1 MNRPITLSE
10 AIACSRA
17 TSAYV
22 DTKGG
27 VWIFHPSDT
36 PRVSDK
42 GLLIEPAATNQI
54 RASSMW
60 GAALPGTLPPGWS
73 IYNPLALGTQV
84 TGFGRGS
91 NGADYIDIRVFGTA
105 AADGVVEITFDSI
118 AAAIGQTWTAS
129 VFVKLAAGSL
139 NDIAATS
146 LVLTENNAEL
156 IGTAVD
162 STDFTLTSAMTR
174 VQCTHTTISASTVHV
189 LPFLRIDVAA
199 DGVVDVTVRIA
210 WPQCE
215 LGTVATSPIPTRNA
229 PATRASDIVSLINP
243 AGIINPDAQTIFFEM
258 TPLVSAAEQ
267 IQVGW
272 QADGSGNSSY
282 LSSDSDQSIQVVSGG
297 VAQVEDTGIAAQP
310 ASRYKAAMALA
321 VNNARGVMNGTLGPL
336 DSNLAMPVGN
346 ASDVVVGSAPWSP
359 GSQIAS
365 GYYHKLWFIPSREP
379 DEVLQAFTT
388 PEGGVEELGSFLV
401 DTDAV
406 EFIDTDGVF
415 LIDPY
420 QAEVTAMVDTDG
432 VPLIDIDLD
441 VMIDIEPSVMADN
454 DDIEF
459 ADDDDAII
467 LDA

>member
-27 VWIFHPSDT
+27 VWIFHPSDM

-42 GLLIEPAATNQI
+42 GLLIEPEATNHI
-54 RASSMW
+54 RTNSMW
-60 GAALPGTLPPGWS
+60 GAVIGTPGTLPPNWS
-73 IYNPLALGTQV
+73 INNPLVLGTEV
-84 TGFGRGS
+84 VGFGRGS

-105 AADGVVEITFDSI
+105 ASDGVVEITFDTI
-118 AAAIGQTWTAS
+118 AATIGQTWTAS
-129 VFVKLAAGSL
+129 AFVKLAAGSL
-139 NDIAATS
+139 GDIGTTS

-174 VQCTHTTISASTVHV
+174 MQCTHTNISASTVHV

-199 DGVVDVTVRIA
+199 GGVVDVTVRIA

-229 PATRASDIVSLINP
+229 PATRASDIVSLVNP
-243 AGIINPDAQTIFFEM
+243 AGIINPDEQTIFFEM
-258 TPLVSAAEQ
+258 TPLLSAAAEQ

-272 QADGSGNSSY
+272 QVDGSGNSGY
-282 LSSDSDQSIQVVSGG
+282 LSSESDQSIQVVSGG
-297 VAQVEDTGIAAQP
+297 VAQVGDAQIAAQP
-310 ASRYKAAMALA
+310 ATRYKAAMALA
-321 VNNARGVMNGTLGPL
+321 ANNARGSMNETLGPL

-359 GSQIAS
+359 GSKIAS
-365 GYYHKLWFIPSREP
+365 GYYHKLWFIPSRES
-379 DEVLQAFTT
+379 DEVLQSLTT
-388 PEGGVEELGSFLV
+388 PEDAVGTTITAAPGIAVGIGIAAAIDTVTKTANGTAAAIGAGVGDTGSFLI
-401 DTDAV
+401 DADGADL
-406 EFIDTDGVF
+406 IDTDGA
-415 LIDPY
+415 LL
-420 QAEVTAMVDTDG
+420 VDR
-432 VPLIDIDLD
+432 
-441 VMIDIEPSVMADN
+441 
-454 DDIEF
+454 
-459 ADDDDAII
+459 
-467 LDA
+467 